1 MSELGEPANK
11 KLRSSEPDL
20 VVVVGDEEKEY
31 HYHSQVMAAHSKV
44 IDAMLSSSMRE
55 SQTGRIKFPDLSAKV
70 WESMIYFLHPPA
82 ARQMTVQDALQVAAA
97 YDKYDFCAGVE
108 CCDQVFVE
116 LFRTLM
122 PHGQYDLKK
131 KPDDLNQLIDV
142 FLLADVAN
150 LKQTKERA
158 VQYFKGALN
167 SDLGHGKLMFCE
179 NQIKKLAPLV
189 AKEQLLEQSSFT
201 NDEILHS
208 LFPKLFV
215 TSAREWTTCLMLRR
229 AIMRLRLYGT
239 AGKVDGEYT
248 MDLPLD
254 PFESDTPVSW
264 GGVNLSIKIDRLTDD
279 WVIYGETD
287 AEMVIYEDGEAEP
300 DYDSIEQKV
309 LWKNPFSKNMPL
321 PPVSGWVPVD
331 KLARGEPKIKYLY
344 RKNGK

>member
-1 MSELGEPANK
+1 MSVDGEPANK

-20 VVVVGDEEKEY
+20 VVVVGEEQKEY
-31 HYHSQVMAAHSKV
+31 QYHSPVLATHSKV
-44 IDAMLSSSMRE
+44 IDAMLSSFMRE
-55 SQTGRIKFPDLSAKV
+55 SQTGRIHFPDLSEKV

-82 ARQMTVQDALQVAAA
+82 ARQMTVQDALLVAAA

-116 LFRTLM
+116 LFCTLM
-122 PHGQYDLKK
+122 PHGQYDLDK

-150 LKQTKERA
+150 LKRTKERA

-167 SDLGHGKLMFCE
+167 SYLGHGKIMFGE

-189 AKEQLLEQSSFT
+189 AKENLLKRSSFT
-201 NDEILHS
+201 NDEIFHS
-208 LFPKLFV
+208 LFPKVFV
-215 TSAREWTTCLMLRR
+215 SSAKNKMTILMLRR
-229 AIMRLRLYGT
+229 AIMGLRLSGT
-239 AGKVDGEYT
+239 NCDGEFT
-248 MDLPLD
+248 LD
-254 PFESDTPVSW
+254 SPFGAFESDTPVSW
-264 GGVNLSIKIDRLTDD
+264 GGVNLSIKIDRLSDD

-287 AEMVIYEDGEAEP
+287 AEMVIYEDGEVES

-309 LWKNPFSKNMPL
+309 LWKNPLSENRPL